1 MWEKLKLRWGVD
13 SNAQMV
19 VIFIVFALTGSSIT
33 LIRRPIF
40 ELLGVSSDT
49 SLWISVPLYLVVVFP
64 AYSILLLII
73 GTIFGQ
79 FRFFWEFEKK
89 MWSRMGLGRKK

>member
-1 MWEKLKLRWGVD
+1 MWEKLKLRWGVN
-13 SNAQMV
+13 SNAQMI

-40 ELLGVSSDT
+40 ELLGISSDT
-49 SLWISVPLYLVVVFP
+49 SWWISVPLYLVIVFP
-64 AYSILLLII
+64 VYSILLLII

-89 MWSRMGLGRKK
+89 MWGRIKTLI

>member
-13 SNAQMV
+13 SNAQMI

-49 SLWISVPLYLVVVFP
+49 SLWISIPLYFVIVLP

-79 FRFFWEFEKK
+79 FRFFWAFEKK
-89 MWSRMGLGRKK
+89 MWGRMGFWIKK